1 MGKDLFFDET
11 WELYVLKS
19 AGNLCIGQPFL
30 IVFTCSPSW
39 IPFPILSGKRFL
51 FRNFSQIHVPERA
64 FTHPDG
70 NSRTLNMIHV
80 LERFFTYPG
89 AIVSARVF
97 LSMQAMERTMNFINL
112 VSTHLP
118 FQACSNSLGHATEA
132 ESANFG
138 LNICASFT

>member
-1 MGKDLFFDET
+1 M
-11 WELYVLKS
+11 
-19 AGNLCIGQPFL
+19 
-30 IVFTCSPSW
+30 
-39 IPFPILSGKRFL
+39 PFPILSGKSL
-51 FRNFSQIHVPERA
+51 LLTNFSQIHVPERA

-97 LSMQAMERTMNFINL
+97 PSMEAMEGNMNLINL

-118 FQACSNSLGHATEA
+118 FQACSNSLDHATEA

-138 LNICASFT
+138 LNICV